1 MITCTVFLI
10 LLLLV
15 LAPIRLLVGAEVC
28 PSDISLKVRVR
39 TRLFRVFDERFAVQ
53 DGMIVCS
60 GTIKDC
66 LRLSDLDFD
75 GGLDLTKCITLDRL
89 DVGFCPNLCGSPI
102 ETTAYNLLAA
112 FLGNAALFTH
122 TQLYVTAAPTYGQSK
137 VCAAAKVSSNL
148 AEILAYVARHMF
160 AAKK

>member
-1 MITCTVFLI
+1 MITCTVLLVF
-10 LLLLV
+10 LLLV

-28 PSDISLKVRVR
+28 PSDVSLKVHVR
-39 TRLFRVFDERFAVQ
+39 TRLLRVFEERFSLQ

-66 LRLSDLDFD
+66 LRIADLDFD

-89 DVGFCPNLCGSPI
+89 DVGFCPNLCGSPV

-112 FLGNAALFTH
+112 FVGIAALFTH
-122 TQLYVTAAPTYGQSK
+122 IQLYVTSMPSYGQSK

-160 AAKK
+160 ATKK